1 MNRLLKYTLRPNEA
15 TVLSLAEPSYPGY
28 FVLEVADGPIGLHTR
43 KKENVPWRFARLNS
57 NVLHCFWC

>member
-1 MNRLLKYTLRPNEA
+1 MVEPRGAGMALIK
-15 TVLSLAEPSYPGY
+15 LSLAEPSYLGY

-43 KKENVPWRFARLNS
+43 KKENVPCRSARLNS